1 MILELGKTKFSH
13 WAARS
18 SDGAS
23 FKKMLFVAEK
33 DIINFL
39 QVILRPFWN
48 NSVGY
53 LNLVLL
59 KKIIFKFSYRRGGV
73 EVEVWNFA
81 CSFRI
86 ILKCAVQNIIKIGPQ
101 DRHIPPCI

>member
-1 MILELGKTKFSH
+1 
-13 WAARS
+13 
-18 SDGAS
+18 
-23 FKKMLFVAEK
+23 MLFVAEK

-73 EVEVWNFA
+73 EVEV
-81 CSFRI
+81 
-86 ILKCAVQNIIKIGPQ
+86 
-101 DRHIPPCI
+101 